1 MQLNAWARVWSA
13 GFLRD
18 GDLKGCPVRSMKDE
32 TSDPRDPLEDLAS
45 DSSIPAE
52 QVSLSITRGKSRTLT
67 VLPPLTLIAT
77 PIGNLGDLTLRA
89 IEALRCCDAVIA
101 EDTRRA
107 GQLLAYLEIRKHL
120 ISFHEHNE
128 ERRLPELI
136 ARLRNGEKLCLVT
149 DAGTPS
155 VSDPGFRLVRECIKE
170 KVAYSVLPGPSAVT
184 TAIVGSGLPP
194 VPFHFGGFLPS
205 SGSGRRAELRRAIV
219 LGITGIYFES
229 PHRLGACL
237 ADLDQLDPSSRLCVA
252 RELTK
257 IHEEYRHGTPAE
269 LVVHYAEN
277 PPRGEVTLVIHPSEA
292 ARDESGEQKRK
303 KSYSEKTP
311 IPRNFA

>member
-1 MQLNAWARVWSA
+1 
-13 GFLRD
+13 
-18 GDLKGCPVRSMKDE
+18 MKDE
-32 TSDPRDPLEDLAS
+32 TSDPRDPLEDIAS
-45 DSSIPAE
+45 DSCFPTE
-52 QVSLSITRGKSRTLT
+52 QESLPITRGKSRTLT
-67 VLPPLTLIAT
+67 VLPTLTLIAT

-89 IEALRCCDAVIA
+89 IESLRLCDGVIA

-107 GQLLAYLEIRKHL
+107 GQLLAHLDIRKPL

-128 ERRLPELI
+128 ERRLAELM
-136 ARLRNGEKLCLVT
+136 ARLGNGEKLCLVT

-170 KVAYSVLPGPSAVT
+170 RVEYTVLPGPSALT

-205 SGSGRRAELRRAIV
+205 SGSGRRTELRRAIG
-219 LGITGIYFES
+219 LGMTGIYFES
-229 PHRLGACL
+229 PHRLSACL
-237 ADLDQLDPSSRLCVA
+237 ADLDQLDPGSRLCVA

-257 IHEEYRHGTPAE
+257 IHEEYLHGTPAE
-269 LVVHYAEN
+269 LVAHYAEN
-277 PPRGEVTLVIHPSEA
+277 PPRGEVTLVIHPSA
-292 ARDESGEQKRK
+292 GARDENGEEKRK

-311 IPRNFA
+311 IPRNLA

>member
-1 MQLNAWARVWSA
+1 
-13 GFLRD
+13 
-18 GDLKGCPVRSMKDE
+18 MKDE
-32 TSDPRDPLEDLAS
+32 TSDTHDPLEDAIADPCL
-45 DSSIPAE
+45 PLE
-52 QVSLSITRGKSRTLT
+52 EESLLIIKGKTRPPTL
-67 VLPPLTLIAT
+67 LLPLTLIAT

-89 IEALRCCDAVIA
+89 IEALRLCDGVIA

-107 GQLLAYLEIRKHL
+107 GQLLAHLGIRKPL

-136 ARLRNGEKLCLVT
+136 GRLRNGEKLCLVT

-170 KVAYSVLPGPSAVT
+170 AVEYTVLPGPSAVT

-205 SGSGRRAELRRAIV
+205 SGSGRRSELRRA
-219 LGITGIYFES
+219 LGLGMTGIYFES
-229 PHRLGACL
+229 PHRLAACL
-237 ADLDQLDPSSRLCVA
+237 EDLVTLAPESRLCVA

-257 IHEEYRHGTPAE
+257 IHEEYRHGSPTE
-269 LVVHYAEN
+269 LVAHYTAN
-277 PPRGEVTLVIHPSEA
+277 PPRGEITLVIHPSMGSQNEA
-292 ARDESGEQKRK
+292 RGERRK

-311 IPRNFA
+311 IPRNLA